1 MCQMCAMVPVPFSEE
16 WIYAFCPEVV
26 YIYNIIC
33 MFFVYN
39 YNIYYIYLSNI
50 NIPTPVRFCVF
61 YQESVATSLPLW
73 LRGDWLICSHGMCEA
88 TLYDRVVVHVCH
100 QQLGGDCDVTTTCHE
115 RKHQW
120 SPYVSDVSRK
130 PDGLVYLQVG
140 NYII

>member
-1 MCQMCAMVPVPFSEE
+1 MSNVCHGTSTLFRRMDLCLLPRSG
-16 WIYAFCPEVV
+16 IYIIYM
-26 YIYNIIC
+26 YII
-33 MFFVYN
+33 
-39 YNIYYIYLSNI
+39 YIYLSNI
-50 NIPTPVRFCVF
+50 NIPTPVLFCVF
-61 YQESVATSLPLW
+61 YQEIVATSLPL

-100 QQLGGDCDVTTTCHE
+100 QQLGGKSCDVTTTCHE

-140 NYII
+140 NYIS